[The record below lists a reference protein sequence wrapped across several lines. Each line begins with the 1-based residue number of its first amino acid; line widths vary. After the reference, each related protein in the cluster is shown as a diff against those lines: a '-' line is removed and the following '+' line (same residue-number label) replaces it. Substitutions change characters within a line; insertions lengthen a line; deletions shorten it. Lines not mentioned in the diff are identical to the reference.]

1 MSNHLRRVLTW
12 IWPVRIAL
20 GALFLYSALPKLQN
34 LEASARNARDYNVLP
49 EALAT
54 LFGYALPFGELAL
67 GLLLVLGL
75 LTRLAALGGVL
86 LMVSFLIAIG
96 VNLVRGT
103 SPAECGCF
111 AVEGGEPLAWTDFA
125 RDVGLLAALVLPLA
139 DRERRFSLDRWIAG
153 QPLAG
158 GQPAGQT

>member
-1 MSNHLRRVLTW
+1 MSIRLRRVLAWTW
-12 IWPVRIAL
+12 PIRIAL
-20 GALFLYSALPKLQN
+20 GVLFLYSALPKLQN
-34 LEASARNARDYNVLP
+34 LEGSARNARDYAVLP
-49 EALAT
+49 DALAT

-86 LMVSFLIAIG
+86 LMISFLVAIG

-111 AVEGGEPLAWTDFA
+111 AVEGGEPLAWTDFV
-125 RDVGLLAALVLPLA
+125 RDVALLAAMALPLV
-139 DRERRFSLDRWIAG
+139 DRERLFSLDRWISG
-153 QPLAG
+153 SPLAG
-158 GQPAGQT
+158 GQRAEQT